1 MSLSSYILNALS
13 LRQKI
18 VIILLFSS
26 VMLGI
31 VSVCIMRSEWIFS
44 LLCGSLSYILLM
56 IVTFQSIRTK
66 ITQKIQEADTEEKL
80 LKYASKYDDDTQDIT
95 QKVAPQDSNHNLES
109 YPNGWAAEFRT
120 QNSKILESQPFGWVQ
135 GVGVQDN
142 ENLESTQNTPT
153 HTAQNLEFNNCHI
166 NQSEREISS
175 KSLKQNLD
183 SIPYEQSAELKT
195 QNKQNLDSKPCHIER
210 SEISNMKN
218 IESKLSKDSIN
229 KDSSIPP
236 NTQNNTQ
243 TTKSNPNTKQSKK
256 EKSKERLKL
265 LDLSKASLG
274 FELSFSLPRIFV
286 FIGMIASC
294 VVLVWFRA
302 FYPLVYLFGVFLG
315 VVIIMCFLLMKR
327 WHDDFMQ
334 NSHKHDTKSCKTC

>member
-44 LLCGSLSYILLM
+44 LLCGCLSYILLM

-95 QKVAPQDSNHNLES
+95 QKVISQDSKHNAES
-109 YPNGWAAEFRT
+109 YPNGR
-120 QNSKILESQPFGWVQ
+120 VQ

-153 HTAQNLEFNNCHI
+153 HTAQNLDFNNCHI

-195 QNKQNLDSKPCHIER
+195 QDKQNLDSKPCHIER

-236 NTQNNTQ
+236 NTQTTENTE
-243 TTKSNPNTKQSKK
+243 SNPTAKQSKK

-286 FIGMIASC
+286 FIGMVASC

>member
-1 MSLSSYILNALS
+1 MVLSYILRTLS

-18 VIILLFSS
+18 VIILLFGS
-26 VMLGI
+26 VILGV

-44 LLCGSLSYILLM
+44 LLCGCLSYVLLM
-56 IVTFQSIRTK
+56 VVTFHSIRTK

-95 QKVAPQDSNHNLES
+95 QKVAPQDSKQNLES
-109 YPNGWAAEFRT
+109 YPSGWAAGFRT
-120 QNSKILESQPFGWVQ
+120 QNSKILESIQAQSKAVQ
-135 GVGVQDN
+135 HN
-142 ENLESTQNTPT
+142 ENLES
-153 HTAQNLEFNNCHI
+153 
-166 NQSEREISS
+166 
-175 KSLKQNLD
+175 
-183 SIPYEQSAELKT
+183 
-195 QNKQNLDSKPCHIER
+195 CHIER
-210 SEISNMKN
+210 SKISNT
-218 IESKLSKDSIN
+218 ESKQSKDSIDTN
-229 KDSSIPP
+229 SSLSP
-236 NTQNNTQ
+236 NIQNNTNSPK
-243 TTKSNPNTKQSKK
+243 TTENTESNPNTKQSKK

-265 LDLSKASLG
+265 LDLSRASLG

-286 FIGMIASC
+286 FIGMIACC
-294 VVLVWFRA
+294 VVLVWFRV

>member
-56 IVTFQSIRTK
+56 IVTFQSIRIK

-80 LKYASKYDDDTQDIT
+80 LKYTSKYDDDTQDIT
-95 QKVAPQDSNHNLES
+95 QKVISQDSKHNIES
-109 YPNGWAAEFRT
+109 TESMRT
-120 QNSKILESQPFGWVQ
+120 QNEAMQH
-135 GVGVQDN
+135 N
-142 ENLESTQNTPT
+142 ENLES
-153 HTAQNLEFNNCHI
+153 
-166 NQSEREISS
+166 
-175 KSLKQNLD
+175 
-183 SIPYEQSAELKT
+183 
-195 QNKQNLDSKPCHIER
+195 CHIER

-229 KDSSIPP
+229 KDSSIHP
-236 NTQNNTQ
+236 NTQ
-243 TTKSNPNTKQSKK
+243 TTENTESNPTAKQSKK

-286 FIGMIASC
+286 FIGMVASC

>member
-44 LLCGSLSYILLM
+44 LICGCLSYVLLM
-56 IVTFQSIRTK
+56 IVTFRSIRTK

-95 QKVAPQDSNHNLES
+95 QKVISQDSKHNLKTTES
-109 YPNGWAAEFRT
+109 MQT
-120 QNSKILESQPFGWVQ
+120 QNEAVQ
-135 GVGVQDN
+135 HN
-142 ENLESTQNTPT
+142 ENLES
-153 HTAQNLEFNNCHI
+153 CHI
-166 NQSEREISS
+166 ERSEISS
-175 KSLKQNLD
+175 KAL
-183 SIPYEQSAELKT
+183 
-195 QNKQNLDSKPCHIER
+195 KQNLDSKPCYIER
-210 SEISNMKN
+210 SEISNT
-218 IESKLSKDSIN
+218 ESKQSKDSIDTN
-229 KDSSIPP
+229 SSLSP
-236 NTQNNTQ
+236 NIQNNTNSPK
-243 TTKSNPNTKQSKK
+243 TTENTESNPNTKQSKK

-294 VVLVWFRA
+294 VVLVWLRA

>member
-44 LLCGSLSYILLM
+44 LICGCLSYVLLM
-56 IVTFQSIRTK
+56 IVTFRSIRTK

-95 QKVAPQDSNHNLES
+95 QKVISQDSKHNLKTTES
-109 YPNGWAAEFRT
+109 MQT
-120 QNSKILESQPFGWVQ
+120 QNEAVQ
-135 GVGVQDN
+135 HN
-142 ENLESTQNTPT
+142 ENLES
-153 HTAQNLEFNNCHI
+153 CHI
-166 NQSEREISS
+166 ERSEISS
-175 KSLKQNLD
+175 KALKQNLD

-195 QNKQNLDSKPCHIER
+195 QDKQNLDSKPCHIER

-236 NTQNNTQ
+236 NTQTTENTE
-243 TTKSNPNTKQSKK
+243 SNPTAKQSKK

>member
-56 IVTFQSIRTK
+56 IVTFRSIRTK

-80 LKYASKYDDDTQDIT
+80 LKYTSKYDDDTQDIT
-95 QKVAPQDSNHNLES
+95 QKVISQDSKHN
-109 YPNGWAAEFRT
+109 T
-120 QNSKILESQPFGWVQ
+120 ESQPFGRVQ
-135 GVGVQDN
+135 GVEVQDN

-183 SIPYEQSAELKT
+183 SIPYKQSAELKT
-195 QNKQNLDSKPCHIER
+195 QGKQNLDSKPCHIER

-229 KDSSIPP
+229 KDSSPP

-243 TTKSNPNTKQSKK
+243 TTESNPNTKQSKK

-286 FIGMIASC
+286 FIGMIACC

-315 VVIIMCFLLMKR
+315 VVIIVCFLLMKR

>member
-1 MSLSSYILNALS
+1 MVLSYILRTLS

-18 VIILLFSS
+18 VIILLFGS
-26 VMLGI
+26 VILGV

-44 LLCGSLSYILLM
+44 LLCGCLSYVLLM
-56 IVTFQSIRTK
+56 VVTFHSIRTK

-95 QKVAPQDSNHNLES
+95 QKVAPQDSKQNLES
-109 YPNGWAAEFRT
+109 YPSGWAAGFRT
-120 QNSKILESQPFGWVQ
+120 QNSKILESIQAQSKAVQ
-135 GVGVQDN
+135 HN
-142 ENLESTQNTPT
+142 ENLES
-153 HTAQNLEFNNCHI
+153 
-166 NQSEREISS
+166 
-175 KSLKQNLD
+175 
-183 SIPYEQSAELKT
+183 
-195 QNKQNLDSKPCHIER
+195 CHIER
-210 SEISNMKN
+210 SKISNT
-218 IESKLSKDSIN
+218 ESKQSKDSIDTN
-229 KDSSIPP
+229 SSLSP
-236 NTQNNTQ
+236 NIQNNTNSPK
-243 TTKSNPNTKQSKK
+243 TTENTESNPNTKQSKK

-265 LDLSKASLG
+265 LDLSRASLG

-286 FIGMIASC
+286 FIGMIACC

>member
-56 IVTFQSIRTK
+56 IVTFRSIRTK

-80 LKYASKYDDDTQDIT
+80 LKYTSKYDDDTQDIT
-95 QKVAPQDSNHNLES
+95 QKVISQDSKHN
-109 YPNGWAAEFRT
+109 T
-120 QNSKILESQPFGWVQ
+120 ESQPFGRVQ
-135 GVGVQDN
+135 GVEVQDN

-183 SIPYEQSAELKT
+183 SIPYKQSAELKT
-195 QNKQNLDSKPCHIER
+195 QDKQNLDSKPCHIER

-229 KDSSIPP
+229 KDSSPP

-243 TTKSNPNTKQSKK
+243 TTESNPNTKQSKK

-286 FIGMIASC
+286 FIGMIACC

-315 VVIIMCFLLMKR
+315 VVIIVCFLLMKR

-334 NSHKHDTKSCKTC
+334 NSHKQDTKSCKTC

>member
-44 LLCGSLSYILLM
+44 LICGCLSYVLLM
-56 IVTFQSIRTK
+56 IVTFRSIRTK

-80 LKYASKYDDDTQDIT
+80 LKYTSKYDDDTQDIT
-95 QKVAPQDSNHNLES
+95 QKVAPQDSKHNLKTTESMRTQNEMMQNNKNLES
-109 YPNGWAAEFRT
+109 
-120 QNSKILESQPFGWVQ
+120 
-135 GVGVQDN
+135 
-142 ENLESTQNTPT
+142 
-153 HTAQNLEFNNCHI
+153 CHI
-166 NQSEREISS
+166 ERSEISS
-175 KSLKQNLD
+175 KAL
-183 SIPYEQSAELKT
+183 
-195 QNKQNLDSKPCHIER
+195 KQNLDSKPTCHIDFER

-243 TTKSNPNTKQSKK
+243 TTESNPTAKQSKK

>member
-56 IVTFQSIRTK
+56 IVTFRSIRTK

-80 LKYASKYDDDTQDIT
+80 LKYTSKYDDDTQDIT
-95 QKVAPQDSNHNLES
+95 QKVISQDSKHN
-109 YPNGWAAEFRT
+109 T
-120 QNSKILESQPFGWVQ
+120 ESQPFGRVQ

-183 SIPYEQSAELKT
+183 SIPYKQSAELKT
-195 QNKQNLDSKPCHIER
+195 QDKQNLDSKPCHIER

-229 KDSSIPP
+229 KDSSPP

-243 TTKSNPNTKQSKK
+243 TTESNPNTKQSKK

-286 FIGMIASC
+286 FIGMIACC

-315 VVIIMCFLLMKR
+315 VVIIVCFLLMKR

>member
-56 IVTFQSIRTK
+56 IVTFRSIRTK

-80 LKYASKYDDDTQDIT
+80 LKYTSKYDDDTQDIT
-95 QKVAPQDSNHNLES
+95 QKVISQDSKHN
-109 YPNGWAAEFRT
+109 T
-120 QNSKILESQPFGWVQ
+120 ESQPFGRVQ
-135 GVGVQDN
+135 GVEVQDN

-183 SIPYEQSAELKT
+183 SIPYKQSAELKT
-195 QNKQNLDSKPCHIER
+195 QDKQNLDSKPCHIER

-229 KDSSIPP
+229 KDSSPP

-243 TTKSNPNTKQSKK
+243 TTESNPNTKQSKK

-286 FIGMIASC
+286 FIGMIACC

-315 VVIIMCFLLMKR
+315 VVIIVCFLLMKR

>member
-80 LKYASKYDDDTQDIT
+80 LKYTSKYDDDTQDIT
-95 QKVAPQDSNHNLES
+95 QKVISQDSKHNLKTTES
-109 YPNGWAAEFRT
+109 MQT
-120 QNSKILESQPFGWVQ
+120 QNEAMQH
-135 GVGVQDN
+135 N
-142 ENLESTQNTPT
+142 ENS
-153 HTAQNLEFNNCHI
+153 
-166 NQSEREISS
+166 QS
-175 KSLKQNLD
+175 
-183 SIPYEQSAELKT
+183 
-195 QNKQNLDSKPCHIER
+195 CHIER

-218 IESKLSKDSIN
+218 IESKLSKNSIDTN
-229 KDSSIPP
+229 SSLSP
-236 NTQNNTQ
+236 NIQNNTNSPK
-243 TTKSNPNTKQSKK
+243 TTENTESNPNTKQSKK

-274 FELSFSLPRIFV
+274 FELSFSLPKNLCIHRHDCELCC
-286 FIGMIASC
+286 AS
-294 VVLVWFRA
+294 VV
-302 FYPLVYLFGVFLG
+302 
-315 VVIIMCFLLMKR
+315 
-327 WHDDFMQ
+327 
-334 NSHKHDTKSCKTC
+334 

>member
-44 LLCGSLSYILLM
+44 LLCGCLSYILLM

-95 QKVAPQDSNHNLES
+95 QKVISQDSKHNLKTTES
-109 YPNGWAAEFRT
+109 MQT
-120 QNSKILESQPFGWVQ
+120 QNEAVQ
-135 GVGVQDN
+135 HN
-142 ENLESTQNTPT
+142 ENLES
-153 HTAQNLEFNNCHI
+153 
-166 NQSEREISS
+166 
-175 KSLKQNLD
+175 
-183 SIPYEQSAELKT
+183 
-195 QNKQNLDSKPCHIER
+195 CHIER
-210 SEISNMKN
+210 SEISNT
-218 IESKLSKDSIN
+218 ESKQSKDSIDTN
-229 KDSSIPP
+229 SSLSP
-236 NTQNNTQ
+236 NIQNSTNSPKTTENTE
-243 TTKSNPNTKQSKK
+243 SNPNTKQSKK

-286 FIGMIASC
+286 FIGMIVCC

>member
-31 VSVCIMRSEWIFS
+31 ASVCIMRSEWIFS

-66 ITQKIQEADTEEKL
+66 ILQKIQEADTEEKL

-95 QKVAPQDSNHNLES
+95 QKVISQDSKHNLKTTES
-109 YPNGWAAEFRT
+109 MQT
-120 QNSKILESQPFGWVQ
+120 QNEAMQH
-135 GVGVQDN
+135 N
-142 ENLESTQNTPT
+142 ENLES
-153 HTAQNLEFNNCHI
+153 
-166 NQSEREISS
+166 
-175 KSLKQNLD
+175 
-183 SIPYEQSAELKT
+183 
-195 QNKQNLDSKPCHIER
+195 CHIER

-243 TTKSNPNTKQSKK
+243 TTESNPNTKQSKK

>member
-18 VIILLFSS
+18 VVILLFSS

-44 LLCGSLSYILLM
+44 LLCGCLSYILLM

-80 LKYASKYDDDTQDIT
+80 LKYASKYDDEMQDIT
-95 QKVAPQDSNHNLES
+95 QKVISQDSKHNAES
-109 YPNGWAAEFRT
+109 YPNEWAVGFRA
-120 QNSKILESQPFGWVQ
+120 QNSKILESQPFGRVQ

-195 QNKQNLDSKPCHIER
+195 QDKQNLDSKPCHIER

-236 NTQNNTQ
+236 NTQTTENTE
-243 TTKSNPNTKQSKK
+243 SNPTAKQSKK

-286 FIGMIASC
+286 FIGMIVCC

-315 VVIIMCFLLMKR
+315 VVLIMCFLLMKR

>member
-44 LLCGSLSYILLM
+44 LLCGCLSYILLM

-80 LKYASKYDDDTQDIT
+80 LKYDDDTQDIT
-95 QKVAPQDSNHNLES
+95 QKVISQDSKHN
-109 YPNGWAAEFRT
+109 T
-120 QNSKILESQPFGWVQ
+120 ESQPFGRVQ
-135 GVGVQDN
+135 GVEVQDN

-183 SIPYEQSAELKT
+183 SIPYKQSAELKT
-195 QNKQNLDSKPCHIER
+195 QGKQNLDSKPCHIER

-229 KDSSIPP
+229 KDSSPP

-243 TTKSNPNTKQSKK
+243 TTESNPNTKQSKK

-286 FIGMIASC
+286 FIGMIACC

-315 VVIIMCFLLMKR
+315 VVIIVCFLLMKR

>member
-1 MSLSSYILNALS
+1 MVLSYILHALS

-44 LLCGSLSYILLM
+44 LLCGCLSYVLLM

-80 LKYASKYDDDTQDIT
+80 LKYASKYDDDTRDIT
-95 QKVAPQDSNHNLES
+95 QKVAPQDSKQNLES
-109 YPNGWAAEFRT
+109 YPNGWAAGFRA
-120 QNSKILESQPFGWVQ
+120 QNSKILESIQAQSKAVQ
-135 GVGVQDN
+135 HN
-142 ENLESTQNTPT
+142 ENLES
-153 HTAQNLEFNNCHI
+153 CHI
-166 NQSEREISS
+166 D
-175 KSLKQNLD
+175 L
-183 SIPYEQSAELKT
+183 
-195 QNKQNLDSKPCHIER
+195 ER
-210 SEISNMKN
+210 SEISN
-218 IESKLSKDSIN
+218 IESKQSKDSIN
-229 KDSSIPP
+229 TNSSLSP
-236 NTQNNTQ
+236 NIQNNTNSPK
-243 TTKSNPNTKQSKK
+243 TTENTESNPNTKQSKK